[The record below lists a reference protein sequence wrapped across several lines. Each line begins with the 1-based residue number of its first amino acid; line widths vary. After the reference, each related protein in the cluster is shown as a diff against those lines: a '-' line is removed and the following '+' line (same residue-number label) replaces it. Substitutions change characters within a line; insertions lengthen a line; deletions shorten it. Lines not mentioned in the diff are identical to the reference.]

1 MAADLGLRVTAD
13 RSVVGMTDI
22 QLAHQFRPAL
32 TTVRFPTSQIAAR
45 AIALTLDM
53 INGVEPV
60 AAVHTIGATELVV
73 RESTGA
79 ARG

>member
-1 MAADLGLRVTAD
+1 MVIRFT
-13 RSVVGMTDI
+13 TK

-53 INGVEPV
+53 IDGIEPST
-60 AAVHTIGATELVV
+60 AVHTIGTPELVV
-73 RESTGA
+73 REATGTA
-79 ARG
+79 PD